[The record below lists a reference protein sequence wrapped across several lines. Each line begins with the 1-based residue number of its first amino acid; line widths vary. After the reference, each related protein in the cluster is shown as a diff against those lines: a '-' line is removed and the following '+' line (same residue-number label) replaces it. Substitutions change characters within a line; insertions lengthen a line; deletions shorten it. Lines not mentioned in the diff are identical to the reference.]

1 MTDWLAPPDELM
13 VLTTERLRL
22 VEVEAPRLSAEEQN
36 LTNRAWDDALLA
48 QPSMFDG
55 SVAASGGL
63 AREGPDGLVLAWIR
77 TTYRR
82 YVLRKVPGATCWLP
96 HLFVSILQPTDDE
109 RLLVGRMAS
118 WTAAPGRWQLPSGTG
133 EPPKAEGEPLD
144 VDGLRALAA
153 RELREETGT
162 EAAPEDLGLQCLV
175 LSTQGDVGVLFHAPP
190 RPVTSLRDQYA
201 SLLEAEKARGHD
213 PELDQI
219 AFVSAPGDLAAL
231 DGPTADYLALVLDRH
246 GQHGQHGQ
254 QGLGRAGRETG
265 PGTPT
270 GPRAE
275 TAGSG

>member
-1 MTDWLAPPDELM
+1 MDELM

-22 VEVEAPRLSAEEQN
+22 VEVEAPPLSAEEQE
-36 LTNRAWDDALLA
+36 LTDRAWDDAVLA

-63 AREGPDGLVLAWIR
+63 GREGPDGLVLAWMR

-96 HLFVSILQPTDDE
+96 HLFVSVLQPTDDG
-109 RLLVGRMAS
+109 RLLLGRMAS

-144 VDGLRALAA
+144 VEGLRALAA

-162 EAAPEDLGLQCLV
+162 EAAAEDLGLECL
-175 LSTQGDVGVLFHAPP
+175 LLGPRGDVGVVFRAPP
-190 RPVTSLRDQYA
+190 RSVSSLRQQHE
-201 SLLEAEKARGHD
+201 SLIEAEKARGHD

-219 AFVSAPGDLAAL
+219 AFASTSGELAAL
-231 DGPTADYLALVLDRH
+231 DGPTADYLALLVDRH
-246 GQHGQHGQ
+246 SQYSQHE
-254 QGLGRAGRETG
+254 LGRIGR
-265 PGTPT
+265 
-270 GPRAE
+270 
-275 TAGSG
+275 